1 MRENIGLYRGKRID
15 NDKWLYGSLLKV
27 TIDGETAW
35 LIFGNAFEFSNWG
48 VRSLSHAQ
56 VDPNTVG
63 ECSGILDRAN
73 VFIFEGD
80 ILKITY
86 LCQKPVTA
94 VVEFANGKFTARY
107 TRNGKEHIDNLT
119 AIASSL
125 YKVIGNIHDNPE
137 LLEQKSRDSFGSP
150 CV

>member
-1 MRENIGLYRGKRID
+1 MRENIGLYRGKRIR
-15 NDKWLYGSLLKV
+15 NDEWAIGNLLMFPDLASY
-27 TIDGETAW
+27 ICCPDADESETM
-35 LIFGNAFEFSNWG
+35 NKYS
-48 VRSLSHAQ
+48 
-56 VDPNTVG
+56 VDPETVG
-63 ECSGILDRAN
+63 ECSGILDKAN

-94 VVEFANGKFTARY
+94 VVEFTNGKFTARY

-119 AIASSL
+119 ATASSL

-137 LLEQKSRDSFGSP
+137 LLGGNSP
-150 CV
+150 

>member
-15 NDKWLYGSLLKV
+15 NDEWAIGNLLV
-27 TIDGETAW
+27 FPDLTSYICCPDVDDSET
-35 LIFGNAFEFSNWG
+35 LNKYS
-48 VRSLSHAQ
+48 
-56 VDPNTVG
+56 VDLETVG
-63 ECSGILDRAN
+63 ECSGILDRAS

-86 LCQKPVTA
+86 LCQKPVMA
-94 VVEFANGKFTARY
+94 VVEFTNGKFTARY
-107 TRNGKEHIDNLT
+107 TRNGKEYIDNLT

-137 LLEQKSRDSFGSP
+137 LLKGE
-150 CV
+150 

>member
-35 LIFGNAFEFSNWG
+35 LIFGNAFEFANGG

-63 ECSGILDRAN
+63 ECIGLQDKSGKM
-73 VFIFEGD
+73 IFEGD
-80 ILKITY
+80 ILRYEYGGVCSVEYGRFNCTCCDGVY
-86 LCQKPVTA
+86 GWGVTR
-94 VVEFANGKFTARY
+94 GGDIRDC
-107 TRNGKEHIDNLT
+107 EHHE
-119 AIASSL
+119 
-125 YKVIGNIHDNPE
+125 VIGNIYDNPE
-137 LLEQKSRDSFGSP
+137 LLKGE
-150 CV
+150 